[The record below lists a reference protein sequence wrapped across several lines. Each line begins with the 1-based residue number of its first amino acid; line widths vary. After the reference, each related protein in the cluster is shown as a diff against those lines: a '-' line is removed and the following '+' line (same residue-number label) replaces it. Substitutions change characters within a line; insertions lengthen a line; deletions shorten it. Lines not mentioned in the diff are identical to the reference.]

1 MKESLFNGYECNDMG
16 REKYLSCQF
25 DMVDLE
31 TNPSKISDCEYQNR
45 KNLTQ
50 ERTELVKKQ

>member
-1 MKESLFNGYECNDMG
+1 MKESLFSGYECNDMG